1 MTEVL
6 KGVRVVELGT
16 MITAPLAGMMLADLG
31 AEVIKVEHPQGGDPF
46 RSFRGGHY
54 SPHFVAY
61 NRGKRSMKLDLRN
74 NAGATVLRKLLARSD
89 ILLENYRAGV
99 MDRLGFGADA
109 LAATNPKLIHCSI
122 TGFGASGPYSGRPAY
137 DSVGLALSGIASLFL
152 DPENPQ
158 ACGPTIPDNATGMY
172 ACYGVLGALYERERT
187 GRGRRVEVNMIEAAI
202 SFIPDPFANYTQMG
216 IDNNPLTRVAS
227 SHSFAFRCADGKLL
241 ALHVSSQPKF
251 WEGMLTAIGRTEL
264 ATDERFAVREARI
277 KNYVELTHVLAE
289 TFATKPRAQWMTQ
302 LEAED
307 VPFAPVH
314 NIPEVIDDPQI
325 KHLETFRT
333 LRHPTEGNIVS
344 IRRPVRIDGGR
355 DGSDLPAPTLGQHT
369 NEVLLELGYDQPG
382 IGELRAAS
390 VI

>member
-1 MTEVL
+1 VTEVL

-31 AEVIKVEHPQGGDPF
+31 AEVIKIEHPQGGDPF
-46 RSFRGGHY
+46 RSFRGGQY

-61 NRGKRSMKLDLRN
+61 NRGKRSIKLDLRN
-74 NAGATVLRKLLARSD
+74 EAGAAVLRKLLARSD

-99 MDRLGFGADA
+99 MDRLSFGAES

-158 ACGPTIPDNATGMY
+158 ACGPTIPDNATGMF
-172 ACYGVLGALYERERT
+172 ACYGILGALYERERT
-187 GRGRRVEVNMIEAAI
+187 GRGRRVEVNMLEAAI
-202 SFIPDPFANYTQMG
+202 SFIPDPFANHTQMG
-216 IDNNPLTRVAS
+216 IKNDPLTRVAS

-241 ALHVSSQPKF
+241 AIHLSSQAKF

-264 ATDERFAVREARI
+264 ASDERFAGREARI
-277 KNYVELTHVLAE
+277 KNYLELTHVLAK
-289 TFATKPRAQWMTQ
+289 TFATKPRGEWMTQ

-333 LRHPTEGNIVS
+333 LQHPTEGDMVS

-369 NEVLLELGYDQPG
+369 DEVLLELGYDQSG
-382 IGELRAAS
+382 IGKLRTAS